1 MTTRCTV
8 LVLAMATLATIACT
22 AQARSPESVP
32 IDRVECARCRML
44 ISSER
49 GTGELVSVID
59 DTRFYDDV
67 ACLAADWAQHGSGSS
82 AFVRLATGAWSNAH
96 TAWYA
101 RPAGA
106 RTAMGSGFVAFATE
120 AEARAADAANRA
132 LRFDAI
138 LQQAGDAR

>member
-1 MTTRCTV
+1 
-8 LVLAMATLATIACT
+8 MATLSTIACT
-22 AQARSPESVP
+22 AQARSPEPVP

-49 GTGELVSVID
+49 GAGEIVSATD

-67 ACLAADWAQHGSGSS
+67 GCLAADWARYGRGSS
-82 AFVRLATGAWSNAH
+82 AFVRLAAAAWSDAH

-120 AEARAADAANRA
+120 AEARAADAASRA
-132 LRFDAI
+132 WRFDEI
-138 LQQAGDAR
+138 LEQAGEAR

>member
-1 MTTRCTV
+1 
-8 LVLAMATLATIACT
+8 
-22 AQARSPESVP
+22 
-32 IDRVECARCRML
+32 ML

-49 GTGELVSVID
+49 GAGEIVSATD

-82 AFVRLATGAWSNAH
+82 AFVRLAAGPWSAAH

-132 LRFDAI
+132 WRVDEI
-138 LQQAGDAR
+138 LQQAGEAR

>member
-1 MTTRCTV
+1 
-8 LVLAMATLATIACT
+8 
-22 AQARSPESVP
+22 
-32 IDRVECARCRML
+32 ML

-49 GTGELVSVID
+49 GTGEIVSATN

-106 RTAMGSGFVAFATE
+106 RTAMGSGVVAFAIE
-120 AEARAADAANRA
+120 AEARAADAASRA
-132 LRFDAI
+132 LRFDEV
-138 LQQAGDAR
+138 LHQAGEAR

>member
-1 MTTRCTV
+1 
-8 LVLAMATLATIACT
+8 
-22 AQARSPESVP
+22 
-32 IDRVECARCRML
+32 ML
-44 ISSER
+44 ISSEP
-49 GTGELVSVID
+49 GTGEIVSATD

-120 AEARAADAANRA
+120 AEARTTDAAGRV
-132 LRFDAI
+132 LRFDEI
-138 LQQAGDAR
+138 LQHAGEAR

>member
-1 MTTRCTV
+1 
-8 LVLAMATLATIACT
+8 
-22 AQARSPESVP
+22 
-32 IDRVECARCRML
+32 ML

-49 GTGELVSVID
+49 GAGEIVSAAD

-67 ACLAADWAQHGSGSS
+67 GCLALDWAQHGSGSS

-120 AEARAADAANRA
+120 AEARADDAASHA
-132 LRFDAI
+132 LRFDEI
-138 LQQAGDAR
+138 LQQAGDGR

>member
-1 MTTRCTV
+1 
-8 LVLAMATLATIACT
+8 MAALSTIACT
-22 AQARSPESVP
+22 AQARSPEPVP

-49 GTGELVSVID
+49 GTGEIVSATD

-67 ACLAADWAQHGSGSS
+67 ACLAADWAQHGSTSS
-82 AFVRLATGAWSNAH
+82 AFVRLVSGAWSDAH

-101 RPAGA
+101 RPTGL

-120 AEARAADAANRA
+120 GEARAADAASRA
-132 LRFDAI
+132 LRFDEI
-138 LQQAGDAR
+138 LQQAGEAR